1 MVGQLSSSVP
11 AGIVVEEGSSQPEA
25 LVDTEAFDAPSPET
39 SPTPS
44 RSGNS
49 PRRPSMK
56 GYAMEAV
63 PTTPT
68 KATSEVVLEGGRGKR
83 ERKQRVVENIGH
95 VSSVG

>member
-1 MVGQLSSSVP
+1 
-11 AGIVVEEGSSQPEA
+11 
-25 LVDTEAFDAPSPET
+25 
-39 SPTPS
+39 
-44 RSGNS
+44 
-49 PRRPSMK
+49 MK